1 MGFVVT
7 TDTLQVA
14 ALKRPL
20 QLIKLTNPAGL
31 TVTLSN
37 LGAGLWSVLMPD
49 LVPESDFAEKTE
61 LLQNYQDP
69 GHFARNPYYF
79 AVTIGRVA
87 NRIGAA
93 AYMQQGKVISL
104 LANEGPNQLH
114 GGPDGLG
121 SRFWDFDIDQQKDR
135 VSVTFRITSLEGDQG
150 FPGQLDVQLRYSLL
164 AHHELVLEYSAVSD
178 QDTPVSLT
186 NHAYWAIAGV
196 GKGSVLEQQLML
208 DADFVLALD
217 KQLVPTG
224 ELVPVTGV
232 FDFKAGKP
240 IGQDIGQLENG
251 YDHYFILNKDR
262 DQNTAAALVRDPVS
276 GRFLQLF
283 TDQPGIQFYSGNF
296 LDGSIAGNQGAAI
309 EKYAA
314 LCLEPHGYPNAVNK
328 PNFPTALLKAGQL
341 YRQCSRFVLGYSEK
355 AQF

>member
-20 QLIKLTNPAGL
+20 QLIRITNLSGL

-37 LGAGLWSVLMPD
+37 LGAGLWSVLMP
-49 LVPESDFAEKTE
+49 ESGTGKAVE

-69 GHFARNPYYF
+69 GQFARNPYYF

-93 AYMQQGKVISL
+93 AYMQQGQVISL

-121 SRFWDFDIDQQKDR
+121 SRFWDFDIEQQKDR
-135 VSVTFRITSLEGDQG
+135 VCVTFRITSLEGDQG

-164 AHHELVLEYSAVSD
+164 AHDELVLEYSAVSD
-178 QDTPVSLT
+178 KDTPVSLT
-186 NHAYWAIAGV
+186 NHAYWAIGGV
-196 GKGSVLEQQLML
+196 GQCTVLEQQLQL
-208 DADFVLALD
+208 DADFILQLD

-224 ELVPVTGV
+224 ELLPATDA
-232 FDFKAGKP
+232 FDFKAGKR
-240 IGQDIGQLENG
+240 IGQHIDQLENG
-251 YDHYFILNKDR
+251 YDHYFVLSKNRDLNR
-262 DQNTAAALVRDPVS
+262 PAALVRDPAS
-276 GRFLQLF
+276 GRTLQLF
-283 TDQPGIQFYSGNF
+283 TDQPGLQFYSGNF
-296 LDGSIAGNQGAAI
+296 LDGSIVGNQGAPI

-341 YRQCSRFVLGYSEK
+341 YRHSSRFVLGYS
-355 AQF
+355 

>member
-1 MGFVVT
+1 MLNMGFVVT

-37 LGAGLWSVLMPD
+37 LGAGLWSVLMPE
-49 LVPESDFAEKTE
+49 LEQGSATGKTVE

-69 GHFARNPYYF
+69 SQFARNPYYF

-93 AYMQQGKVISL
+93 AYMQQGKVLSL

-121 SRFWDFDIDQQKDR
+121 SRFWSFDIDQQKDR
-135 VSVTFRITSLEGDQG
+135 VSVTFGITSLEGDQG
-150 FPGQLDVQLRYSLL
+150 FPGQLDVQLRYTLL

-178 QDTPVSLT
+178 KDTPVSLT
-186 NHAYWAIAGV
+186 NHAYWAIGGV
-196 GKGSVLEQQLML
+196 GQGTVLEQQLQL
-208 DADFVLALD
+208 GADFVLALD

-224 ELVPVTGV
+224 ELVPATGA
-232 FDFKAGKP
+232 FDFKVGKL
-240 IGQDIGQLENG
+240 IGQDIGKLENG
-251 YDHYFILNKDR
+251 YDHYFVLNKDR

-283 TDQPGIQFYSGNF
+283 TDQPGLQFYSGNF
-296 LDGSIAGNQGAAI
+296 LDGSIVGNQGAAI

-341 YRQCSRFVLGYSEK
+341 YRQCSRFVLGYS
-355 AQF
+355 

>member
-1 MGFVVT
+1 MLNMSFDVT
-7 TDTLQVA
+7 TETLQVA

-37 LGAGLWSVLMPD
+37 LGAGLWSVLMPT
-49 LVPESDFAEKTE
+49 SDSTEKIE

-69 GHFARNPYYF
+69 GQFARNPYYF

-93 AYMQQGKVISL
+93 AYMQQGQVISL

-121 SRFWDFDIDQQKDR
+121 SRFWSFDIDQQKDR

-164 AHHELVLEYSAVSD
+164 PHHELLLEYSAVAD
-178 QDTPVSLT
+178 KDTPVSLT
-186 NHAYWAIAGV
+186 NHAYWAIGGV
-196 GKGSVLEQQLML
+196 GRGTVLEQQLQL
-208 DADFVLALD
+208 DADFILALD

-224 ELVPVTGV
+224 ELVPATGA
-232 FDFKAGKP
+232 FDFKAGKR
-240 IGQDIGQLENG
+240 IGQDISQLENG
-251 YDHYFILNKDR
+251 YDHYFVLNKDR
-262 DQNTAAALVRDPVS
+262 DLNRPAALVRDPVS
-276 GRFLQLF
+276 GRTLQLF

-296 LDGSIAGNQGAAI
+296 LDGSIVGNQGTAI

-328 PNFPTALLKAGQL
+328 TNFPTVLLKAGQL
-341 YRQCSRFVLGYSEK
+341 YRHSSRFVLGYS
-355 AQF
+355 

>member
-31 TVTLSN
+31 SVTLSN

-49 LVPESDFAEKTE
+49 LVPESGSTEKTE

-69 GHFARNPYYF
+69 SHFARNPYYF

-186 NHAYWAIAGV
+186 NHAYWAISGV

-224 ELVPVTGV
+224 ELVPATGV

-276 GRFLQLF
+276 GRTLQLF

-341 YRQCSRFVLGYSEK
+341 YRQCSRFVLGYS
-355 AQF
+355 

>member
-7 TDTLQVA
+7 TDTLQLA

-31 TVTLSN
+31 SVTLSN
-37 LGAGLWSVLMPD
+37 LGAGLWSVLMPE
-49 LVPESDFAEKTE
+49 LVPDSGSAEKVE
-61 LLQNYQDP
+61 LLQNYQNP
-69 GHFARNPYYF
+69 SHFARNPYYF

-121 SRFWDFDIDQQKDR
+121 SRFWSFDIEQQKDR

-150 FPGQLDVQLRYSLL
+150 FPGQLDVQLRYTLL

-178 QDTPVSLT
+178 KDTPVSLT
-186 NHAYWAIAGV
+186 NHAYWAIGGV
-196 GKGSVLEQQLML
+196 GKGTVLEQQLQL
-208 DADFVLALD
+208 NADFILQLD

-224 ELVPVTGV
+224 ELVPAAGA
-232 FDFKAGKP
+232 FDFKTGKL

-251 YDHYFILNKDR
+251 YDHYFVLSTNR
-262 DQNTAAALVRDPVS
+262 DQNRAAALVRDPLS

-296 LDGSIAGNQGAAI
+296 LDGSIVGNQGTSI

-341 YRQCSRFVLGYSEK
+341 YRQSSRFVLGYS
-355 AQF
+355 

>member
-20 QLIKLTNPAGL
+20 QLIQLTNPAGL
-31 TVTLSN
+31 SVTLSN
-37 LGAGLWSVLMPD
+37 LGAGLWSVLMPEA
-49 LVPESDFAEKTE
+49 ESGNSVE

-69 GHFARNPYYF
+69 SHFARNPYYF

-93 AYMQQGKVISL
+93 AYMQQGQVISL

-121 SRFWDFDIDQQKDR
+121 NRFWGFEIDQQDDS
-135 VSVTFRITSLEGDQG
+135 VSVTFRTSSLEGDQG
-150 FPGQLDVQLRYSLL
+150 FPGQLDVQLRYTLL
-164 AHHELVLEYSAVSD
+164 AHDELVLEYSALSD
-178 QDTPVSLT
+178 KDTPVSLT
-186 NHAYWAIAGV
+186 NHAYWAIGGV
-196 GKGSVLEQQLML
+196 GKGAVLEQQLQL
-208 DADFVLALD
+208 DADFILALD

-224 ELVPVTGV
+224 ELLPATGA

-240 IGQDIGQLENG
+240 IGKDIGQLENG
-251 YDHYFILNKDR
+251 YDHYFVLSKDR
-262 DQNTAAALVRDPVS
+262 DQNRPAALVRDPLS
-276 GRFLQLF
+276 GRTLQLF

-296 LDGSIAGNQGAAI
+296 LDGSIVGNQGTTI

-341 YRQCSRFVLGYSEK
+341 YRQCSRFVLGYS
-355 AQF
+355 

>member
-7 TDTLQVA
+7 TDTVQVA

-31 TVTLSN
+31 CVTLSN
-37 LGAGLWSVLMPD
+37 LGAGLWSVLMPEP
-49 LVPESDFAEKTE
+49 LTNKAVE

-69 GHFARNPYYF
+69 SQFARNPYYF

-121 SRFWDFDIDQQKDR
+121 SRFWSFDVDQQKDR

-150 FPGQLDVQLRYSLL
+150 FPGQLDVQLRYTLL
-164 AHHELVLEYSAVSD
+164 AHHELVMEYSAVSD
-178 QDTPVSLT
+178 KDTPVSLT
-186 NHAYWAIAGV
+186 NHAYWAIGGV
-196 GKGSVLEQQLML
+196 GQNTVLEQQLQL

-224 ELVPVTGV
+224 ELVPAAGA
-232 FDFKAGKP
+232 FDFKAGKR
-240 IGQDIGQLENG
+240 IGKDIGLLENG
-251 YDHYFILNKDR
+251 YDHYFVLNKDR
-262 DQNTAAALVRDPVS
+262 DQNRAAALVRDAVS
-276 GRFLQLF
+276 GRTLQLF

-296 LDGSIAGNQGAAI
+296 LDGSIVGNQGKPI
-309 EKYAA
+309 EKSAA

-328 PNFPTALLKAGQL
+328 ANFPTALLKAGQL
-341 YRQCSRFVLGYSEK
+341 YRQCSRFVLGYS
-355 AQF
+355 

>member
-31 TVTLSN
+31 SVTLSN

-49 LVPESDFAEKTE
+49 LVPESDSTEKTE

-69 GHFARNPYYF
+69 GQFARNPYYF

-150 FPGQLDVQLRYSLL
+150 FPGQLDVQLRYTLL
-164 AHHELVLEYSAVSD
+164 CHHELVLEYSAVSD

-186 NHAYWAIAGV
+186 NHAYWAIGGV

>member
-1 MGFVVT
+1 MLNMGFVVAT
-7 TDTLQVA
+7 ETLQVA

-20 QLIKLTNPAGL
+20 QLIQLTNPAGL

-49 LVPESDFAEKTE
+49 LVPESGSAEKTE

-93 AYMQQGKVISL
+93 AYMQQGKVLSL

-121 SRFWDFDIDQQKDR
+121 SRFWSFDIDQQNDR
-135 VSVTFRITSLEGDQG
+135 VSVTFRITSPEGDQG
-150 FPGQLDVQLRYSLL
+150 FPGQLDVQLHYTLL

-178 QDTPVSLT
+178 RDTPVSLT
-186 NHAYWAIAGV
+186 NHAYWAIGGV
-196 GKGSVLEQQLML
+196 GKGTVLEQQLQL
-208 DADFVLALD
+208 DADFILALD
-217 KQLVPTG
+217 KQLIPTG
-224 ELVPVTGV
+224 ELVPAVGA
-232 FDFKAGKP
+232 FDFKAGKR
-240 IGQDIGQLENG
+240 IGQDISLLENG
-251 YDHYFILNKDR
+251 YDHYFVLNKDR
-262 DQNTAAALVRDPVS
+262 DLSRPAALVRDPVS
-276 GRFLQLF
+276 GRTLQLF
-283 TDQPGIQFYSGNF
+283 TDQSGIQFYSGNF
-296 LDGSIAGNQGAAI
+296 LDGSILGNQGRPI

-328 PNFPTALLKAGQL
+328 ANFPTALLKAGQL
-341 YRQCSRFVLGYSEK
+341 YRQCSRFVLGYS
-355 AQF
+355 

>member
-1 MGFVVT
+1 MSFVVA

-49 LVPESDFAEKTE
+49 PRTNKTVE

-69 GHFARNPYYF
+69 SHFARNPYYF

-121 SRFWDFDIDQQKDR
+121 SRFWNFDIDQQKDR

-150 FPGQLDVQLRYSLL
+150 FPGQLDVQLRYTLL

-178 QDTPVSLT
+178 KDTPVSLT
-186 NHAYWAIAGV
+186 NHAYWAIGGV
-196 GKGSVLEQQLML
+196 GQGSVLEQQLQL
-208 DADFVLALD
+208 DADFILALD

-224 ELVPVTGV
+224 ELLPATGA
-232 FDFKAGKP
+232 FEFKAGKR

-251 YDHYFILNKDR
+251 YDHYFVLNKHR
-262 DQNTAAALVRDPVS
+262 DQNRPAALVRDPAS
-276 GRFLQLF
+276 GRTLQLF

-296 LDGSIAGNQGAAI
+296 LDGSMVGNQGAAI
-309 EKYAA
+309 DKYAA

-341 YRQCSRFVLGYSEK
+341 YRQCSRFVVGYS
-355 AQF
+355 

>member
-1 MGFVVT
+1 MGFVVNI
-7 TDTLQVA
+7 DTLQLA

-31 TVTLSN
+31 SVTLSN

-49 LVPESDFAEKTE
+49 LVPESGSAEKTE

-69 GHFARNPYYF
+69 SHFARNPYYF

-121 SRFWDFDIDQQKDR
+121 SRFWSFDIDQQKDR

-150 FPGQLDVQLRYSLL
+150 FPGQLDVQLRYTLL

-178 QDTPVSLT
+178 KDTPVSLT
-186 NHAYWAIAGV
+186 NHAYWAIGGV
-196 GKGSVLEQQLML
+196 GQGTVLEQQLQL
-208 DADFVLALD
+208 DADFILALD

-224 ELVPVTGV
+224 ELVPATAA
-232 FDFKAGKP
+232 FDFKAGKR

-251 YDHYFILNKDR
+251 YDHYFVLNKER
-262 DQNTAAALVRDPVS
+262 DQNKAAALVRDPAS

-296 LDGSIAGNQGAAI
+296 LDGSIVGNQGRPI

-341 YRQCSRFVLGYSEK
+341 YRQSSRFVLGYS
-355 AQF
+355 

>member
-1 MGFVVT
+1 MGFVVS

-14 ALKRPL
+14 AVKRPL

-31 TVTLSN
+31 SVTLSN
-37 LGAGLWSVLMPD
+37 LGAGLWSVLI
-49 LVPESDFAEKTE
+49 PEPLTNKAVE
-61 LLQNYQDP
+61 LIQNYQDP
-69 GHFARNPYYF
+69 SHFARNPYYF

-121 SRFWDFDIDQQKDR
+121 CRFWSFDIDQQKDR

-150 FPGQLDVQLRYSLL
+150 FPGQLDVQLRYTLL

-178 QDTPVSLT
+178 KDTPVSLT
-186 NHAYWAIAGV
+186 NHAYWAIGGV
-196 GKGSVLEQQLML
+196 GQNTVLEQQLQL
-208 DADFVLALD
+208 DADFILALD

-224 ELVPVTGV
+224 ELVPASGA
-232 FDFKAGKP
+232 FDFKAGKR

-276 GRFLQLF
+276 GRTLQLF
-283 TDQPGIQFYSGNF
+283 TNQPGIQFYSGNF

-341 YRQCSRFVLGYSEK
+341 YRQCSRFVLGYS
-355 AQF
+355 